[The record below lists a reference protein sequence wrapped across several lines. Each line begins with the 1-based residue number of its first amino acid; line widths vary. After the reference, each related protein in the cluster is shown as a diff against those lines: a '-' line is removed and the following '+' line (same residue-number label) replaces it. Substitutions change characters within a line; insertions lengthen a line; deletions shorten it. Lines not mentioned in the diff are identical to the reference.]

1 MAFVLARAGTVCTR
15 QKRGAY
21 ISPPLFFLKIII
33 ITPFHKVP
41 TEQPRAARPYNSEH
55 SPEDKEERTQSII
68 FRPFGFSR
76 FGVDVLAPCL
86 VSGHQ
91 PRVPWSAA
99 SRTPPPSR
107 SLRVALAG
115 RASLFHPCEQKRHWI
130 VHPAQP
136 QCQVVDGLIGT
147 EAERYLSDAPSHQ
160 NCLWSA
166 RGHARSTSRCNLVR
180 NRLRFE

>member
-86 VSGHQ
+86 VSGHNHVSHGRLLLG
-91 PRVPWSAA
+91 PHPLPVRFELLWRVEPHCSIHA
-99 SRTPPPSR
+99 SKSGIGLSTQR
-107 SLRVALAG
+107 SL
-115 RASLFHPCEQKRHWI
+115 
-130 VHPAQP
+130 
-136 QCQVVDGLIGT
+136 
-147 EAERYLSDAPSHQ
+147 
-160 NCLWSA
+160 NA
-166 RGHARSTSRCNLVR
+166 R
-180 NRLRFE
+180 